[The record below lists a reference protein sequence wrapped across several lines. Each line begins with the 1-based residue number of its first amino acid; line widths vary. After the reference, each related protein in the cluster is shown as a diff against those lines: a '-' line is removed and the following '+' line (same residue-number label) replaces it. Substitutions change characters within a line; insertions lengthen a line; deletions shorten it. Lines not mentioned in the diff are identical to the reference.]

1 MAGARDGLRKLLWF
15 AVFWIG
21 GVAAVTVLAMIIR
34 AFLV

>member
-1 MAGARDGLRKLLWF
+1 MAGAPEGLRKLLWF

-21 GVAAVTVLAMIIR
+21 GVAAITVLAMIIR

>member
-15 AVFWIG
+15 AAFWIG
-21 GVAAVTVLAMIIR
+21 GVAAVTVLALIIR

>member
-1 MAGARDGLRKLLWF
+1 MAGVPDGLRKLLWF
-15 AVFWIG
+15 AILWIG